1 MCECAALA
9 AYAALTDAHPRERRV
24 FPSNPLLFKLH
35 HFLPLPRVS
44 CNLSLPPVAPPSRWP
59 FSCARH
65 TLTHPRAL
73 TLLAAVT
80 DTSIGDFQIIL
91 WTGVLLVAVVLGA
104 VYALVDMGS
113 APLDAG
119 IRTISAE
126 KKGMMMGGGGGS
138 KQKQ

>member
-1 MCECAALA
+1 M
-9 AYAALTDAHPRERRV
+9 
-24 FPSNPLLFKLH
+24 
-35 HFLPLPRVS
+35 
-44 CNLSLPPVAPPSRWP
+44 
-59 FSCARH
+59 
-65 TLTHPRAL
+65 
-73 TLLAAVT
+73 LAAVT

>member
-9 AYAALTDAHPRERRV
+9 AYAALTDAHPSERRV
-24 FPSNPLLFKLH
+24 CTSNPLLLKLH

-44 CNLSLPPVAPPSRWP
+44 CNLPTACCRALAAGP
-59 FSCARH
+59 FPARH

-73 TLLAAVT
+73 ILLAAVT